1 MSLTC
6 NLQHYT
12 HDSTKVPC
20 FSYTV
25 HLLKTYLR
33 KFENQYGPEL
43 LFWQHFLI
51 KNHKINIEFHHL
63 TRKLYLWFADSPNSM
78 LQDPIKDCILRIAV
92 SVISQFGKLPVFPF
106 LSWPWHFIKNTGYFV
121 GYLSIW
127 VCLVFFPVH
136 QELQVVNMSQYWSF
150 PQLS

>member
-1 MSLTC
+1 MLYTC
-6 NLQHYT
+6 AYWNKTNVYLKKKLQT
-12 HDSTKVPC
+12 
-20 FSYTV
+20 
-25 HLLKTYLR
+25 
-33 KFENQYGPEL
+33 NPEL
-43 LFWQHFLI
+43 LQCIVSQDQDILLQSLQYSHQ
-51 KNHKINIEFHHL
+51 NHKINIEFHHL